1 MPVEGDHLARW
12 FAATVRRTM
21 LDDDVTTGGARALL
35 ALWRTTGD
43 VRYRD
48 GAERALGLLVDAQL
62 ASGAWPLV
70 WRPAWKRYLWPT
82 FEDLAT
88 INDDTT
94 PSAVETVLSAAELLG
109 RDDLR
114 TAATRGGEFL
124 LAVQAPP
131 PRSGWAQQYDA
142 QGRPAQGR
150 RFEPPALASWE
161 SRYAIEALVALA
173 DATGDQRYCAAIT
186 RAITWLASSALR
198 PGCWPRFRAVDS
210 GEPIYIGSDGT
221 RVASAA
227 LGRPGYDWVGDF
239 GVSALLSR
247 TQASQAPPRQSQRPA
262 IPVSAQAMSRADPR
276 VTHPRIRAPSSR
288 APRCCAPSSHRRPV
302 RSANAQRRRR
312 S

>member
-1 MPVEGDHLARW
+1 
-12 FAATVRRTM
+12 M

-48 GAERALGLLVDAQL
+48 GAERALGLVVDAQL

-94 PSAVETVLSAAELLG
+94 PSAVETLLSAAELLG

-150 RFEPPALASWE
+150 RFEPPALASSE
-161 SRYAIEALVALA
+161 SRYAIEALVTLA
-173 DATGDQRYCAAIT
+173 DATGDDRYCAAIT

-198 PGCWPRFRAVDS
+198 PGCWPRFRAVDRRTQHVT
-210 GEPIYIGSDGT
+210 T
-221 RVASAA
+221 RH
-227 LGRPGYDWVGDF
+227 RTRR
-239 GVSALLSR
+239 LLSER
-247 TQASQAPPRQSQRPA
+247 VEGQRERRHPA
-262 IPVSAQAMSRADPR
+262 LALVDLCCIRGRS
-276 VTHPRIRAPSSR
+276 RIRAE
-288 APRCCAPSSHRRPV
+288 RR
-302 RSANAQRRRR
+302 
-312 S
+312 